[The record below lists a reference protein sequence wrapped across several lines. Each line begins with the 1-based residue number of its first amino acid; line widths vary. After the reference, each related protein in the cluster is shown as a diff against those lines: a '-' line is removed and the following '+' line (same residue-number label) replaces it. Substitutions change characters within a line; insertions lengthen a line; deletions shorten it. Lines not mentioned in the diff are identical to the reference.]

1 MGQARARGT
10 YEQRKAAAV
19 ERERKLDEERAETR
33 RYEPVRR
40 LSPRDVRALAVLNMV
55 VMTSQDWANCRRMR

>member
-1 MGQARARGT
+1 MTSIDPGL
-10 YEQRKAAAV
+10 V
-19 ERERKLDEERAETR
+19 ETEFSQVRYHGDEERAETR